1 MRDVFLDDA
10 QQIKAGSE
18 ISLPVIIKMCQYNNN
33 QSLLDALLDKFKNK
47 DEKKYTSFGNF
58 GNLKFDFSIDCVHR
72 PLKIDEEN
80 GREVDINY
88 ESENMQWINSICHH
102 SKFPTF
108 RRDDLEKRFWILQ
121 IPDYGHQS
129 MSAFYRDF
137 VPHVYFDG
145 KKVWQKYVGM
155 IRQYSQRA
163 AYILIDREANISI
176 PIIEDGDKKRRYK
189 YF

>member
-1 MRDVFLDDA
+1 MRDVFLNST
-10 QQIKAGSE
+10 QIKAGSE

-33 QSLLDALLDKFKNK
+33 QSLLDALIKKKNSN
-47 DEKKYTSFGNF
+47 DKYTGFGNF
-58 GNLKFDFSIDCVHR
+58 GNLKFDFSIDCAHR

-80 GREVDINY
+80 GKEIDINY

-176 PIIEDGDKKRRYK
+176 PIIEDGDKKRKYK